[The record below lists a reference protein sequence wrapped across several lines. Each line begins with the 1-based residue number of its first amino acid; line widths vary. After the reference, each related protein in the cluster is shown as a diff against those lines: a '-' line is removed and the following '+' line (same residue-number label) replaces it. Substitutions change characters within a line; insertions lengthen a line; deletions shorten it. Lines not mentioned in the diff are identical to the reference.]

1 MSRTYRPIAIGSG
14 DGDRRRRRSPGS
26 RARDDRIRIRVVRRS
41 TPDLRRLGRA
51 VLAVALANA
60 AAEAEAQA
68 DSEQLPEAGVTPKS
82 AIHKEVPDDP
92 DA

>member
-14 DGDRRRRRSPGS
+14 DGDRRRRRSAGS

-68 DSEQLPEAGVTPKS
+68 DGEQPREAGTTPNS
-82 AIHKEVPDDP
+82 QTNKERPDEP